1 MGIKFNPFTSEF
13 DFVGKS
19 TTGPGTGDVVGTPPS
34 DDKAIARYSGTTGKV
49 IQNSKTT
56 VQDSGAIEAQSFI
69 TRRKVDDTV
78 TIHTGYSWIAPSVEI
93 DSGGVVVLEAD
104 AQLIII

>member
-49 IQNSKTT
+49 IQNSKTL
-56 VQDSGAIEAQSFI
+56 VQDGGAIEAQGFI
-69 TRRKVDDTV
+69 TRTNVTDDVTV
-78 TIHTGYSWIAPSVEI
+78 HAGEAWIAPSLALDVDGSIVMEP
-93 DSGGVVVLEAD
+93 DSE
-104 AQLIII
+104 LIIV